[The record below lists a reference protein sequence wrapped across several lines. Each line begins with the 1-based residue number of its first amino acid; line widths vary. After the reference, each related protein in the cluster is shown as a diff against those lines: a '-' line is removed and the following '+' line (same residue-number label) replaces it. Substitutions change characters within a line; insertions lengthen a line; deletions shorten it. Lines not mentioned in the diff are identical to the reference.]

1 MVGQLAARKRIFYG
15 WYVLGVAMIGAFLCG
30 GLTSS
35 VFFSVILKP
44 LTTDLGWSRSQV
56 TGAVTLAT
64 IAAALMAPV
73 TGVLVDRY
81 GPRALAP
88 FGATVVALALLTIG
102 QLQSL
107 LVFYAAYVVARGFS
121 GSTVTGVVSQTL
133 AANWFRRMRGRSF
146 GLISMSVPLG
156 GSFAALIAQPLVE
169 AHGWRSVFLVFP
181 PIILACFVVPALLIY
196 RRRPEDVGLLPDG
209 DIRADVAP
217 RSGDSPPTAAPPEE
231 SWSLAEAMRTRALWL
246 LTSGMTIGTLAGGT
260 VSFHL
265 VAYYTDKGMPAGVGA
280 LAVSLYALFGAIAS
294 LIWGFLVERMSERL
308 LLVAAMTTAGVTL
321 LIMVLVQASPPAL
334 AAAAIYGTAA
344 RGEGALVNT
353 IIANYYGR
361 GSYGRIVGFVSPFNS
376 VALGVGPLIASLS
389 FDATGSYDGVF
400 ALFGLISIG
409 AASLLWFARKPERQ
423 RVPEEGRATPAAK
436 ASKTR

>member
-1 MVGQLAARKRIFYG
+1 LTPRKRIFYG
-15 WYVLGVAMIGAFLCG
+15 WYVLGVAMVGAFLCG

-44 LTTDLGWSRSQV
+44 LTADLGWSRSQV

-64 IAAALMAPV
+64 IASAVMAPAM
-73 TGVLVDRY
+73 GILADRY
-81 GPRALAP
+81 GPRVLAP
-88 FGATVVALALLTIG
+88 IGASVVALSLLAIG

-107 LVFYAAYVVARGFS
+107 VVFYAAYIVARGFS
-121 GSTVTGVVSQTL
+121 GSAVTGVVSQTL

-181 PIILACFVVPALLIY
+181 PIILACFVVPALLVY

-209 DIRADVAP
+209 DVRAASAP
-217 RSGDSPPTAAPPEE
+217 ETGESARASQALED
-231 SWSLAEAMRTRALWL
+231 SWSLAEAMRTKTLWL
-246 LTSGMTIGTLAGGT
+246 LTAGMTIGTLAGGT

-265 VAYYTDKGMPAGVGA
+265 VAYYTDKGMSAGVGA
-280 LAVSLYALFGAIAS
+280 LAVSLYALFGAVAA

-321 LIMVLVQASPPAL
+321 LIMVVVQTAPPAL
-334 AAAAIYGTAA
+334 VAAAIYGTAA

-353 IIANYYGR
+353 MLANYYGR

-376 VALGVGPLIASLS
+376 IALGIGPLIASLS
-389 FDATGSYDGVF
+389 FDTTGSYDGVF
-400 ALFGLISIG
+400 ALFGVITIG
-409 AASLLWFARKPERQ
+409 AVFLLWFARKPERQ
-423 RVPEEGRATPAAK
+423 HGTAEAPATAA
-436 ASKTR
+436 AGPS